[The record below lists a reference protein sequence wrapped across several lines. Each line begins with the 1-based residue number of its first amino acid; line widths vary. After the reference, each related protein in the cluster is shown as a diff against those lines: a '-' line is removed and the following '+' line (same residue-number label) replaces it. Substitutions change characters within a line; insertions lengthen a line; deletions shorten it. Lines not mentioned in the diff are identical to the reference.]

1 MIPQASTSEFN
12 QNNIDKVFS
21 ALISSDEEL
30 RNHFDNYINEEY
42 DEEFSERL
50 YYLDI
55 AEISRFLIARVKTG
69 QTGFFQD
76 FFAQVEI
83 IFSKCDSYVDELIV
97 IGLFESLQNN
107 CGHEGIDY
115 YQGFNKWLN
124 PVSKQNWDDLID
136 GWEGKN
142 WREKIINP

>member
-1 MIPQASTSEFN
+1 MILQASSSEFN
-12 QNNIDKVFS
+12 QSNIDKVFS

-55 AEISRFLIARVKTG
+55 AEISRFLIARVKTR
-69 QTGFFQD
+69 QTSFFQD

-83 IFSKCDSYVDELIV
+83 IFSNCDSYVDELMV
-97 IGLFESLQNN
+97 IGLFESIQNN
-107 CGHEGIDY
+107 CGWDKIDY
-115 YQGFNKWLN
+115 YYTFNEWLN
-124 PVSKQNWDDLID
+124 PVSKQKWDDLID